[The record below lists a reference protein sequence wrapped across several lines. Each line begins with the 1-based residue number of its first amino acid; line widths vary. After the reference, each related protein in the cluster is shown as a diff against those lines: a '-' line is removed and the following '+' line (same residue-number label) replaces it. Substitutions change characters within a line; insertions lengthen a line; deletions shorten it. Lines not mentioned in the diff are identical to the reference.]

1 MSDKNNGQEGRV
13 VQFYFEI
20 ARYLL
25 MVIPSMAGSLILVS
39 YLADARSSSGDCGL
53 TKSTLGFLGT
63 ASKWYGIVL
72 ATTVFA
78 IPRVLGRR

>member
-1 MSDKNNGQEGRV
+1 M
-13 VQFYFEI
+13 VQFYFEV

-25 MVIPSMAGSLILVS
+25 IVIPFMAGSLILVS
-39 YLADARSSSGDCGL
+39 YIADARSSSGDCGL
-53 TKSTLGFLGT
+53 TKSALGFLGT

-72 ATTVFA
+72 ATTIFA